1 MVSSKVTA
9 PPPSRSAAPR
19 PVPVPERS
27 AEERLTRGGGLFV
40 GTGGLFYA
48 ALTVQPALSQT
59 HLAATWWTPTAL
71 AAIYLPPA
79 LMVLAAALW
88 RLDLLRYA
96 VLAFAGGYGVAIA
109 SWLLVRTGH
118 TVGNE
123 TTLWIVWM
131 PGLPAVAMCLFR
143 HRTPFVYLAVVSV
156 LSQLA
161 TMLVRTDYD
170 GGLLLSDIL
179 FAVSY
184 SALPA
189 AACVGLIR
197 TGRILDE
204 TSHAVTAAAADNA
217 AAEARRFERRRFDG
231 LTHDGVIATLLQ
243 ASRAANTPLLA
254 GYGRS
259 TLESLDGLR
268 SGAAPAE
275 HVEIVRWLANLRAV
289 VADIDDTVPV
299 LVNESADRLGPMPGM
314 VATLLVSATGE
325 AVRNWQRHA
334 STPVRAAVCEVTVT
348 VERTAVTVEI
358 TDDGAGFDTTAV
370 PSVRIGL
377 RANIIEAFA
386 DLPGG
391 WSSIDSLPGRGCR
404 VCVGWTTT

>member
-1 MVSSKVTA
+1 MASSKVTA
-9 PPPSRSAAPR
+9 PPPSKTATPR
-19 PVPVPERS
+19 PVHGPERS
-27 AEERLTRGGGLFV
+27 AEDRLVRGAGLFV

-71 AAIYLPPA
+71 AVIYLPPA
-79 LMVLAAALW
+79 LMVLTAWLW
-88 RLDLLRYA
+88 RLSWLRSA
-96 VLAFAGGYGVAIA
+96 VTAFAGGYGVAIV
-109 SWLLVRTGH
+109 SWFLVRTGH

-131 PGLPAVAMCLFR
+131 PGLPAVAMCLFWR
-143 HRTPFVYLAVVSV
+143 RVPFVYLAIVCAF
-156 LSQLA
+156 SQLA

-170 GGLLLSDIL
+170 RSLLVSDIL

-197 TGRILDE
+197 TGRMLDE
-204 TSHAVTAAAADNA
+204 TAHALTAAAADNA

-254 GYGRS
+254 GYARS

-268 SGAAPAE
+268 SAGEPTE
-275 HVEIVRWLANLRAV
+275 HVDTDRWVANLRAV

-299 LVNESADRLGPMPGM
+299 RVNESPDRLDTLPGV
-314 VATLLVSATGE
+314 VATMLMSATGE
-325 AVRNWQRHA
+325 ALRNWQRHA
-334 STPVRAAVCEVTVT
+334 STPARRAACEVAVT
-348 VERTAVTVEI
+348 VERTAVTVDV
-358 TDDGAGFDTTAV
+358 TDDGVGFDTTAV

-377 RANIIEAFA
+377 RANIIEGFA

-391 WSSIDSLPGRGCR
+391 WSRIDSLPGRGCR
-404 VCVGWTTT
+404 VCVGWATT